1 MTAGHVRRSRV
12 AEARDCGAN
21 FLVTKPFSAAML
33 LERVL
38 WVARDTRPFLQ
49 VGDYLGPDRRFK
61 TDLYDGEERRA
72 DMIRKARFEAE
83 QNEVDQPA

>member
-1 MTAGHVRRSRV
+1 MGR
-12 AEARDCGAN
+12 ARHPA
-21 FLVTKPFSAAML
+21 
-33 LERVL
+33 
-38 WVARDTRPFLQ
+38 FLQ